1 MLIVV
6 FIFLQPKYLC
16 INFVRFYWKQ
26 ASAVG
31 GTEAGKAKIL
41 RNVSFPKV
49 FDLFEFCTDEL
60 KESLMQGRNMEAENR
75 AKEDAANLTGKEEE
89 EKKQAAAAGGD
100 VEMEEEKKEDESV
113 QKKKLVGDA
122 AKAARAAE

>member
-1 MLIVV
+1 M
-6 FIFLQPKYLC
+6 
-16 INFVRFYWKQ
+16 
-26 ASAVG
+26 
-31 GTEAGKAKIL
+31 
-41 RNVSFPKV
+41 SFPKV

-100 VEMEEEKKEDESV
+100 VEMEEEKKEDESM